1 MNNKMIHVNDKTVH
15 VNNKIII
22 EFGFRGISRI
32 IEASV
37 SVIYNANLC
46 LNNSRYPAQP
56 HPIIINYL
64 MLCIFT
70 SIQVTFNALPLLRS
84 EACIWVGDPARHF
97 LCFFSLL
104 ASLPDFSTKKNYVD
118 IEYSS
123 LLSYARSP
131 TIMDNCLKT
140 TSFRWLISYF
150 GLLE

>member
-1 MNNKMIHVNDKTVH
+1 MIHVNDKTVH

-37 SVIYNANLC
+37 SVT
-46 LNNSRYPAQP
+46 AQP

-104 ASLPDFSTKKNYVD
+104 ASLPDFST
-118 IEYSS
+118 
-123 LLSYARSP
+123 
-131 TIMDNCLKT
+131 
-140 TSFRWLISYF
+140 
-150 GLLE
+150 